1 MEQFMELL
9 QQFEAAEQQ
18 YIRTHP
24 DAQPLGNFYNAFGLK
39 KLLEILKEADGR
51 KITFKFNATL
61 QKYEY
66 SFA

>member
-9 QQFEAAEQQ
+9 HQFEAAEQQ
-18 YIRTHP
+18 YLQIHP

-39 KLLEILKEADGR
+39 KLLDILREANGR
-51 KITFKFNATL
+51 KINFNFNAVT

-66 SFA
+66 SFV

>member
-9 QQFEAAEQQ
+9 HQFEAAEQQ
-18 YIRTHP
+18 YIRIHP

-51 KITFKFNATL
+51 KITFKFNTTL

>member
-9 QQFEAAEQQ
+9 HQFEAAEQQ
-18 YIRTHP
+18 YIRIHP

-51 KITFKFNATL
+51 KITFKFNPAL

-66 SFA
+66 SFV

>member
-9 QQFEAAEQQ
+9 HQFEAAEQQ
-18 YIRTHP
+18 YIRIHP